1 MALRLHHLP
10 PRIACGAFILNTGI
24 TKRSLDVEAAT
35 GLRDQA
41 AVAFAPLK
49 KIDPVR
55 FGKILSTSEIILG
68 AALLVP
74 VVPTWLA
81 AAGLTGFSGALM
93 RMYFMTPGLTRD
105 DGIRPAPAGMAIARD
120 VFMLGSGL
128 GLLID
133 ELTDRPGIQSIPAWK
148 QR

>member
-1 MALRLHHLP
+1 MALQLHHLP
-10 PRIACGAFILNTGI
+10 PRVACGAFILNTGI

-49 KIDPVR
+49 KMDPVR

-93 RMYFMTPGLTRD
+93 RMYFMTPGLTRE

-128 GLLID
+128 GMLID
-133 ELTDRPGIQSIPAWK
+133 ELTDRQDIRILARGK

>member
-1 MALRLHHLP
+1 MALHLHHLP

-55 FGKILSTSEIILG
+55 FGKILSTSEIILILG

-81 AAGLTGFSGALM
+81 AAGLTGFSGAL
-93 RMYFMTPGLTRD
+93 
-105 DGIRPAPAGMAIARD
+105 
-120 VFMLGSGL
+120 
-128 GLLID
+128 
-133 ELTDRPGIQSIPAWK
+133 
-148 QR
+148 

>member
-1 MALRLHHLP
+1 MVVRLHHLP
-10 PRIACGAFILNTGI
+10 PRIACGAFILNTGLS
-24 TKRSLDVEAAT
+24 KRSLDVEAAT

-41 AVAFAPLK
+41 AVACAPLK
-49 KIDPVR
+49 RMDPVH

-68 AALLVP
+68 VALLVP

-81 AAGLTGFSGALM
+81 AAGLTGFSGVLM
-93 RMYFMTPGLTRD
+93 RMYFMTPGLTRE
-105 DGIRPAPAGMAIARD
+105 DGIRPSPAGMAIARD

-133 ELTDRPGIQSIPAWK
+133 ELTERPRQQSIPRWK
-148 QR
+148 Q